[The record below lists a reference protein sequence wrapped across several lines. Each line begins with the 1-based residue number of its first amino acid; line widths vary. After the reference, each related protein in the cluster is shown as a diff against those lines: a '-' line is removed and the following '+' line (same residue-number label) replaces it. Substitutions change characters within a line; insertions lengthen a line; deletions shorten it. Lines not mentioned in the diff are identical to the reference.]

1 MYLVWS
7 LFANRHES
15 RNSYEEFTDVDDHD
29 DDLSPKNMGYEKI
42 PAKEA
47 V

>member
-1 MYLVWS
+1 MER
-7 LFANRHES
+7 FANRHDS
-15 RNSYEEFTDVDDHD
+15 RNSYEEFTDVDDYD
-29 DDLSPKNMGYEKI
+29 DDLSPKKMGYENI